1 MATFDGAV
9 VKEQGV
15 TFAIVVVRRGIL
27 SQHSSS
33 IEKVR
38 NSFQPYFPG
47 VPVILMEQDS
57 NGTPKYHGRTDIA
70 KFLAN
75 TDPSRIP
82 WKTYTVT
89 WVKGD

>member
-1 MATFDGAV
+1 METFDGAV
-9 VKEQGV
+9 VEEQGV

-57 NGTPKYHGRTDIA
+57 SGRPKYHGHKNIVN
-70 KFLAN
+70 FLVN
-75 TDPSRIP
+75 IHPSRIP
-82 WKTYTVT
+82 WKTYTVS
-89 WVKGD
+89 

>member
-9 VKEQGV
+9 VEEQGV

-38 NSFQPYFPG
+38 NSFFRSCHIFTQ
-47 VPVILMEQDS
+47 QS
-57 NGTPKYHGRTDIA
+57 
-70 KFLAN
+70 KF
-75 TDPSRIP
+75 
-82 WKTYTVT
+82 
-89 WVKGD
+89 